1 MSRNGVV
8 PSRNAC
14 VLRGQIAKT
23 NSTGV
28 GPPNALPPVWVLTKD
43 RWPSD
48 TYIFHVQPPGWEM
61 LPMCCVLCVLT
72 VRRPQTKT
80 LLSVICAISATTLAG
95 LSHIPCHI
103 ITARKEA
110 RRNTRNERTYRLA
123 YSFPIIR
130 ANKWMTHDVC
140 DTERITA
147 NRKLPLRKAVL
158 PNTRRVTVRPFV

>member
-1 MSRNGVV
+1 MSKKKGCPWYVIPGTWKQRSNTRRVRGVSMSRNGVV

-95 LSHIPCHI
+95 LSHISLSYYYC
-103 ITARKEA
+103 E
-110 RRNTRNERTYRLA
+110 ERGTTQHA
-123 YSFPIIR
+123 Q
-130 ANKWMTHDVC
+130 
-140 DTERITA
+140 
-147 NRKLPLRKAVL
+147 
-158 PNTRRVTVRPFV
+158 